1 MMERTID
8 FTFANSLLKPRPQD
22 GHKGTF
28 GHALIIAGKYCMAG
42 ASVLA
47 AKACLRTGVGKVTV
61 LCPHK
66 NNDILQIAVPEA
78 ILRHDPSETLFSE
91 AIDIEAY
98 DAIAI
103 GPGIGT
109 STETALAL
117 HEQIKRIKES
127 SRKRPLLMDADA
139 LNILSHNPSWAD
151 DIPDG
156 TIITPHKGE
165 QKRLRNAGINLNKF
179 ILVDKGHPTKI
190 ILPSK
195 DIYTCPYGNDGM
207 ATAGSGDVLTGIITG
222 LLAQGYDSESAAILG
237 VTLHALAGD
246 AATAALGSHS
256 VIASDIIDFLPEA
269 FKIIRGTSH

>member
-1 MMERTID
+1 MMEKTID

-28 GHALIIAGKYCMAG
+28 GHALIIAGKYGMAG

-98 DAIAI
+98 DAVAI

-127 SRKRPLLMDADA
+127 SQKHPLLMDADA
-139 LNILSHNPSWAD
+139 LNIFSQNPSWTD

-165 QKRLRNAGINLNKF
+165 QKRLRDAGINLDRF

-195 DIYTCPYGNDGM
+195 DIYTCTYGNDGM

-222 LLAQGYDSESAAILG
+222 LLAQGYEPQDAAILG

-269 FKIIRGTSH
+269 FKIIRGTSR

>member
-1 MMERTID
+1 MMEKTID

-28 GHALIIAGKYCMAG
+28 GHALIIAGKYGMAG

-98 DAIAI
+98 DAVAI

-127 SRKRPLLMDADA
+127 SQKHPLLMDADA
-139 LNILSHNPSWAD
+139 LNIFSQNPSWTD

-165 QKRLRNAGINLNKF
+165 QKRLRDAGINLDRF

-195 DIYTCPYGNDGM
+195 DIYTCTYGNDGM
-207 ATAGSGDVLTGIITG
+207 ATAGSGDVLTGVITG
-222 LLAQGYDSESAAILG
+222 LLAQGYEPQDAATLG

-246 AATAALGSHS
+246 AATAALGAHS

-269 FKIIRGTSH
+269 FKIIRGTSM

>member
-1 MMERTID
+1 
-8 FTFANSLLKPRPQD
+8 
-22 GHKGTF
+22 
-28 GHALIIAGKYCMAG
+28 MAG

-78 ILRHDPSETLFSE
+78 ILRHDPSEALFSE

-98 DAIAI
+98 DAVAI

-127 SRKRPLLMDADA
+127 SLKRPLLMDADA
-139 LNILSHNPSWAD
+139 LNILSQNPSWAD

-165 QKRLRNAGINLNKF
+165 QKRLRDAGINLDRF

-190 ILPSK
+190 VLPSK

-207 ATAGSGDVLTGIITG
+207 ATAGSGDVLTGVITG
-222 LLAQGYDSESAAILG
+222 LLAQGYEPQDAATLG

-256 VIASDIIDFLPEA
+256 VIASDIIEFLPEA